1 MLAGAE
7 ATFMSKTRAIK
18 KTRKGVSVTR
28 RNVYNRSKKGP
39 VRKGASGNG
48 RKQVQ
53 AVHRSAGTAS
63 KARAKRPVPRS
74 IPKVSSAEA
83 KQIKKKEEADLYK
96 MDAKKVIEEIVANGA
111 AMEYLHKNVS
121 KRAGEVITSLV
132 VPKTDEKIAEELD
145 IKINTVRRILN
156 IMYGY
161 GITNYNVIKNSKG
174 WLSFLWSMNL
184 KKVNEF
190 YSYIGKTD
198 NNSALINE
206 NSNDYFI
213 CNDCYK
219 NNKLVFD
226 FDSAFEASFKCVLCG
241 SKLQRLDKEEA
252 KKLIETKD
260 DEEIVKA
267 TV

>member
-1 MLAGAE
+1 
-7 ATFMSKTRAIK
+7 MSKKNTIK
-18 KTRKGVSVTR
+18 KTRKGMRAIRMNT
-28 RNVYNRSKKGP
+28 YNRTKKGP
-39 VRKGASGNG
+39 AKKGVGDTRRKP
-48 RKQVQ
+48 
-53 AVHRSAGTAS
+53 VHAAHNSRVVVNKVHAKHSAS
-63 KARAKRPVPRS
+63 KNIPR
-74 IPKVSSAEA
+74 VSSVEA
-83 KQIKKKEEADLYK
+83 KEKRKREEADLYK
-96 MDAKKVIEEIVANGA
+96 MDARKVIEEIVANEA

-132 VPKTDEKIAEELD
+132 IPKTDEKIAEELD

-190 YSYIGKTD
+190 YNYIGKTD
-198 NNSALINE
+198 NNSVLINE

-213 CNDCYK
+213 CKDCYK

-252 KKLIETKD
+252 KKLIDSKD
-260 DEEIVKA
+260 DEEIARA

>member
-1 MLAGAE
+1 MLAGAG
-7 ATFMSKTRAIK
+7 ATFMSKKSMIK
-18 KTRKGVSVTR
+18 KTRKGMRMTR
-28 RNVYNRSKKGP
+28 INTYNRAKKGP
-39 VRKGASGNG
+39 AKKGAGNTG
-48 RKQVQ
+48 RKLAHAAHKPRV
-53 AVHRSAGTAS
+53 AINKVHAKHSTS
-63 KARAKRPVPRS
+63 KS
-74 IPKVSSAEA
+74 IPRVSSVEA
-83 KQIKKKEEADLYK
+83 KQIRKKEEADLYK

-132 VPKTDEKIAEELD
+132 IPKTDEKIAEELD

-190 YSYIGKTD
+190 YNYIGKTD
-198 NNSALINE
+198 NNSAIINE
-206 NSNDYFI
+206 NSNDYFV
-213 CNDCYK
+213 CNDCYN

-241 SKLQRLDKEEA
+241 NKLQRLDKEGA
-252 KKLIETKD
+252 KRLIDSKD
-260 DEEIVKA
+260 DEEIARA